1 MLDSNKIP
9 TRFQQDSN
17 IPTRFQQDSN
27 KKKQKKPSA
36 AKWLVFNIGTDLEF
50 AECSNCGAEL
60 GKDKYDEYD
69 MPQRCYKCGA
79 QIRDIEFPD

>member
-1 MLDSNKIP
+1 MLVSD
-9 TRFQQDSN
+9 
-17 IPTRFQQDSN
+17 